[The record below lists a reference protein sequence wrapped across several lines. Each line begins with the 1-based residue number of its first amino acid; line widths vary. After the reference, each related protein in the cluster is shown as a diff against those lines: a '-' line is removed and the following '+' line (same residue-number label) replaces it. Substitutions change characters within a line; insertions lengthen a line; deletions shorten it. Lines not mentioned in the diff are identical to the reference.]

1 VQTGGPDGD
10 LGSNEILL
18 SSDKTVA
25 IIDGSGVIADLRG
38 LDRAEL
44 VRLAKLRKTV
54 SHFDTAK
61 LSKEGYLVRL
71 EDQDVRLPSGEIVLD
86 GTDFRNSAHLRFKA
100 DLFVPCGGRPEAVN
114 ISNVAALIDVDG
126 KPHFKYI
133 VEGANLFLTQQARLH
148 LEKRKV
154 LLFKDSS
161 ANKGGVTSSSLEV
174 LAGLSLSTEEYTNLM
189 IFKDG
194 KPSEFYQSYVKDIQ
208 AKITENAANEFN
220 CIWKEHA
227 RLQGTKTRT
236 AISDELSQ
244 TLNNLQ
250 AELESSD
257 LFDDVPS
264 RNGVMK
270 RAIPKTLVDKIGL
283 ETLLTRLPEA
293 YQRALFSSWA
303 ASHFIYKYGVT
314 GSSVTSSTLL
324 VNSLLRLRTLP
335 PEQKLY
341 FPLC

>member
-1 VQTGGPDGD
+1 M
-10 LGSNEILL
+10 
-18 SSDKTVA
+18 
-25 IIDGSGVIADLRG
+25 
-38 LDRAEL
+38 
-44 VRLAKLRKTV
+44 
-54 SHFDTAK
+54 
-61 LSKEGYLVRL
+61 
-71 EDQDVRLPSGEIVLD
+71 LD

-114 ISNVAALIDVDG
+114 ISNVSALVDADG

-154 LLFKDSS
+154 VLFKDSS

-174 LAGLSLSTEEYTNLM
+174 LAGLSLTTEEYTGLM

-227 RLQGTKTRT
+227 RLQGSKTRT

-250 AELESSD
+250 AELEGSD
-257 LFDDVPS
+257 LFEDAPS
-264 RNGVMK
+264 RDGVLR
-270 RAIPKTLVDKIGL
+270 RAIPQTLVDRIGL
-283 ETLLTRLPEA
+283 ETLLTRLPES
-293 YQRALFSSWA
+293 YQRALFSSWV
-303 ASHFIYKYGVT
+303 ASHFV
-314 GSSVTSSTLL
+314 
-324 VNSLLRLRTLP
+324 R
-335 PEQKLY
+335 
-341 FPLC
+341 F